1 MQPLAFS
8 LRVQRLD
15 VGHAER
21 NAGKPP
27 DQALRPRFGVG
38 LLDDQQR
45 ARVEHQ
51 HGRFQRHRLQS
62 QQVGIEGAGGGDVL
76 DEQADGR
83 DFHELFFDSMPK
95 KIMLPSKS
103 ATSKSRRP

>member
-1 MQPLAFS
+1 M
-8 LRVQRLD
+8 QRLD
-15 VGHAER
+15 VGHAEG

-27 DQALRPRFGVG
+27 DQALRPCFCIG
-38 LLDDQQR
+38 LLDNQER

-51 HGRFQRHRLQS
+51 HGRLQRHRRQG
-62 QQVGIEGAGGGDVL
+62 QQVGIEGVGGGDVL
-76 DEQADGR
+76 DEQADSR